1 MCIICIE
8 LLSKKMSTY
17 EGRMA
22 LVEFKGALPERHAED
37 VKQLIESLEWEAERK
52 LKKKLEGE

>member
-8 LLSKKMSTY
+8 LMSKKMSTY

-22 LVEFKGALPERHAED
+22 LVELKGALPPEHAEN
-37 VKQLIESLEWEAERK
+37 VKQLIETLEWDAERK
-52 LKKKLEGE
+52 LKKKFEGE